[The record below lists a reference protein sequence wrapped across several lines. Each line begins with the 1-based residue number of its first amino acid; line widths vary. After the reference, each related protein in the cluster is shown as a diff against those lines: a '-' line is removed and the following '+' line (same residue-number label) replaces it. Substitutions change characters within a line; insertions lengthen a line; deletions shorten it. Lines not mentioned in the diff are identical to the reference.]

1 MAEPRRILL
10 AEDNEDLQRAV
21 RRLAEGYG
29 HEVIQTAL
37 GGEVLSL
44 ALEHRPHLIV
54 LDITFPD
61 LDGRDV
67 LARLKAEERTA
78 DIPVL
83 IWSGRM
89 EAESDRRI
97 ALELGAEDY
106 LEKIDAPA
114 LLRKIERVL
123 LRFE

>member
-1 MAEPRRILL
+1 MSQPRRILL
-10 AEDNEDLQRAV
+10 AEDNEELQALV
-21 RRLAEGYG
+21 KRLARGYG

-44 ALEHRPHLIV
+44 AIEQRPHLIV
-54 LDITFPD
+54 LDIGFPD
-61 LDGRDV
+61 IDGRDV
-67 LARLKAEERTA
+67 LARLKADERTA
-78 DIPVL
+78 PIPVL

-97 ALELGAEDY
+97 ALDLGAEDY

>member
-1 MAEPRRILL
+1 MAGTRRILL
-10 AEDNEDLQRAV
+10 GEDNEDLRRAV
-21 RRLAEGYG
+21 QRLCVEYG
-29 HEVIQTAL
+29 HELIQTAL
-37 GGEVLSL
+37 CGEVLAL
-44 ALEHRPHLIV
+44 AIEHQPHLIV
-54 LDITFPD
+54 LDIGFPD
-61 LDGRDV
+61 MDGRDV
-67 LARLKAEERTA
+67 LARLKGDERT
-78 DIPVL
+78 DTIPVL

>member
-1 MAEPRRILL
+1 M
-10 AEDNEDLQRAV
+10 
-21 RRLAEGYG
+21 
-29 HEVIQTAL
+29 IQTAL

-44 ALEHRPHLIV
+44 ALEHHPHLIV

-61 LDGRDV
+61 MDGRDV

-114 LLRKIERVL
+114 LLRKIERVF

>member
-1 MAEPRRILL
+1 MAESRRILL
-10 AEDNEDLQRAV
+10 AEANEDLQRAV
-21 RRLAEGYG
+21 THLAREYG
-29 HEVIQTAL
+29 HEVIQTQL
-37 GGEVLSL
+37 GGEVLLL
-44 ALEHRPHLIV
+44 AIEQRPHLIV
-54 LDITFPD
+54 LDFGFSD

-67 LARLKAEERTA
+67 LARLKGDARTA
-78 DIPVL
+78 SIPVL

-89 EAESDRRI
+89 EAASDRRI
-97 ALELGAEDY
+97 ALDLGAEDY

>member
-1 MAEPRRILL
+1 MSQPRRILL
-10 AEDNEDLQRAV
+10 AEDNEELQGLV
-21 RRLAEGYG
+21 KRLARSYG
-29 HEVIQTAL
+29 HEVIQTGL

-44 ALEHRPHLIV
+44 AIEQRPHLIV
-54 LDITFPD
+54 LDIGFPD
-61 LDGRDV
+61 IDGRDV
-67 LARLKAEERTA
+67 LARLKADERTA
-78 DIPVL
+78 SIPVL

-97 ALELGAEDY
+97 ALDLGAEDY

-123 LRFE
+123 LRFA

>member
-1 MAEPRRILL
+1 MAESRRILL
-10 AEDNEDLQRAV
+10 AEDNEDLLRAV
-21 RRLAEGYG
+21 TRLAEGYG
-29 HEVIQTAL
+29 HDVIQTAL

-61 LDGRDV
+61 MDGRDV

-114 LLRKIERVL
+114 LLRKIERVF

>member
-1 MAEPRRILL
+1 MAESRRILL
-10 AEDNEDLQRAV
+10 AEDNEELQRLV
-21 RRLAEGYG
+21 TRLAAEYG
-29 HEVIQTAL
+29 HEVIQTTL

-54 LDITFPD
+54 LDINFPD
-61 LDGRDV
+61 IDGRDV

-83 IWSGRM
+83 IWSGRL

-114 LLRKIERVL
+114 LLRKIERVM

>member
-1 MAEPRRILL
+1 MDQPRRILL
-10 AEDNEDLQRAV
+10 AEDNEDLLRAV
-21 RRLAEGYG
+21 TRLAAEHG
-29 HEVIQTAL
+29 HEVIQTAV

-67 LARLKAEERTA
+67 LARLKAEERTT

>member
-1 MAEPRRILL
+1 MSEPRRILL
-10 AEDNEDLQRAV
+10 AEDNEELQTLV
-21 RRLAEGYG
+21 KRLALGYG

-44 ALEHRPHLIV
+44 AIEQRPHLIV
-54 LDITFPD
+54 LDIGFPD
-61 LDGRDV
+61 MDGRDV
-67 LARLKAEERTA
+67 LARLKADERTA
-78 DIPVL
+78 SIPVL

-89 EAESDRRI
+89 EGESDRRI
-97 ALELGAEDY
+97 ALDLGAEDY